1 MNKYEQAQIFI
12 EWYVSVN
19 EAKQSEVDAT
29 GKTDEFVSV
38 LRELVDEKTEMLS
51 RKDKLVVGS
60 EWECVAGCNS
70 KHFVYDVGD
79 VVEVLCVE
87 NGHILLKPY
96 AIRDDVI
103 KEQQFLLCFKP
114 KGEKK

>member
-1 MNKYEQAQIFI
+1 MNKYRDALYRLDDGEHTIEDFELLKKLAKEKDEQ
-12 EWYVSVN
+12 E
-19 EAKQSEVDAT
+19 
-29 GKTDEFVSV
+29 
-38 LRELVDEKTEMLS
+38 S

-87 NGHILLKPY
+87 NGHILLKHY

-103 KEQQFLLCFKP
+103 KEQQLLLCFKP
-114 KGEKK
+114 KEKRNERRF